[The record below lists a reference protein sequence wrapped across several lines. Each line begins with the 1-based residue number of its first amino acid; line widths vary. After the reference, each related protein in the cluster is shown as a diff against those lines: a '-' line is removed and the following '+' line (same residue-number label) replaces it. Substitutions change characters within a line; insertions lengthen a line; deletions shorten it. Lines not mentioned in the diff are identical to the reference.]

1 MYVEVYFISF
11 ISSVYCGWQSLKV
24 ICILQ
29 MYLLKHREELV
40 MIWVCV
46 GGQKII
52 CSSITSRDNIVK
64 EVRRMII

>member
-1 MYVEVYFISF
+1 
-11 ISSVYCGWQSLKV
+11 
-24 ICILQ
+24 

-46 GGQKII
+46 GAQKII